1 MGFAEP
7 QKDGW
12 FIIDTNVVYQSSPYN
27 QQSSD
32 ITFDSINF
40 LVVWEDN
47 RALTNYDIYGCRVST
62 SGSVLE
68 PNGILISGTTNIQ
81 ENPSVVG
88 FDHTNFFVVWEDY
101 RNNTSEPDIYATRVN
116 QTDTVLNPL
125 GIAISTSSGSQMT
138 PAVA

>member
-68 PNGILISGTTNIQ
+68 PNGILISGTTNNQ

-88 FDHTNFFVVWEDY
+88 FDHTNFF
-101 RNNTSEPDIYATRVN
+101 
-116 QTDTVLNPL
+116 
-125 GIAISTSSGSQMT
+125 
-138 PAVA
+138 AV